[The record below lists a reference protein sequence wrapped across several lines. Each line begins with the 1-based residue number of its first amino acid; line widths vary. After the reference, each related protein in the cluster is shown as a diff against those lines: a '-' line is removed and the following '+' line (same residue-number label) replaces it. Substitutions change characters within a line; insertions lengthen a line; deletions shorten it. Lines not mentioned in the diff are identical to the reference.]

1 MEEEAQE
8 AAVPALQESEG
19 QAVTHA
25 ELLASCSGGIIFT
38 GESVRG
44 IRDGMKT
51 RTMRAMKPQPSAGI
65 RKSPFSPSGIED
77 GHGRPLKPRYQPG
90 KRYYIKE
97 AYNYF
102 DPDPAGDDA
111 IAIPKERFFNRAPW
125 SGVQGAREIRWTSV
139 YACDGPIV
147 HPKDG
152 RALWRP
158 SCLMP
163 RWAARYAIEIV
174 DVTPM
179 RLQDV
184 TIEQAIAE
192 GVPQTYGDAVM
203 QGFIDPKHDKTEP
216 HEWDNRTSV
225 ENLAVLWD
233 RINGKRAPWARNPWV
248 WSYSFRLVTP

>member
-1 MEEEAQE
+1 M
-8 AAVPALQESEG
+8 
-19 QAVTHA
+19 THA

-44 IRDGMKT
+44 IRDGRKT
-51 RTMRAMKPQPSAGI
+51 RTTRVMKPQPSPAGDNGGRLLEI
-65 RKSPFSPSGIED
+65 APSLLANRGD
-77 GHGRPLKPRYQPG
+77 LFDVRYDMDNPRTAKARYQPG

-248 WSYSFRLVTP
+248 WSYSFRLVTR